1 MVKRNTNFKRMYLT
15 DNTLFNVINSK
26 QHIPS
31 KKPISYVDY
40 QNHSCCECQNSALLG
55 KTPFPEGLRNLD
67 GQIDTTIRDRS
78 SSSSDSSSDDGNG
91 ANHYNSGNPR
101 MTQPSSYDDNI
112 DTNYNSSNQ
121 RNTQPQSNGGNVYN
135 SLNQRIINPLPYS
148 STNSSSSESDT
159 ENLNR
164 NQHFQSLNSRTE
176 YSPQISENSHSD
188 DNLPQSNDINQENS
202 NAYIANLNTTEM
214 DISNQ
219 NEDITNGEEQFSAP
233 LPDEQFMDLNVSK
246 ISQPHRYGDKWKKLK
261 NKIRRKKEDAI
272 RNSIKAITPVNDS
285 RTSILHDERPL
296 VKDEDEVML
305 SDIDEKPENIDAER
319 KMRNKK
325 DVSKLSRLRKQKRR
339 KEKIKMLKLKQQRL
353 KQLYFENKNQI
364 LENQQLQSDE
374 KDILPPVRD
383 KQSFANDKQSIADD
397 NQLIDYANQSITDD
411 MQSIAEDEQYSEGND
426 VQLEDT
432 LKKPRISL
440 RKFAYGT
447 LPQQENIT
455 KPDIRIA
462 KFANQNNLKNKEN
475 ISKIDLQYLCELCKI
490 KFPRYSAL
498 NQHLQENHGK
508 NQYKIYFPDSG
519 KYLALA
525 KKVRQDN
532 EQSRVLPQQESMT
545 KQEIRVAKFAN
556 QENLQSKENVTNH
569 GNEKYLNL
577 TKKTRRDNSENNVF
591 YDNFLS
597 NNDKTVDLTSYW
609 CAKCQKFF
617 QNLKTMQEHM
627 QEHENEAIAVKRSK
641 TKEKLPNNPKKMFYE
656 PY

>member
-1 MVKRNTNFKRMYLT
+1 MVKRNTNFKQMYLT

-91 ANHYNSGNPR
+91 ANHYNSLNPR
-101 MTQPSSYDDNI
+101 ITQPPSYDDNI

-121 RNTQPQSNGGNVYN
+121 RITQPQSNGGNVYN
-135 SLNQRIINPLPYS
+135 SLNQRIIHPLPYS
-148 STNSSSSESDT
+148 ATNSSSSESDP
-159 ENLNR
+159 ENLDRNR
-164 NQHFQSLNSRTE
+164 NFQYLNSRTE

-188 DNLPQSNDINQENS
+188 DNLPQSNNINQE
-202 NAYIANLNTTEM
+202 YIANLNPTEM

-219 NEDITNGEEQFSAP
+219 NEDKTNGEEQFSAP
-233 LPDEQFMDLNVSK
+233 LPDEQFMDISVSN
-246 ISQPHRYGDKWKKLK
+246 ISQPHRSSDKMKRLK
-261 NKIRRKKEDAI
+261 RLKRSKIRIKKEDAVK
-272 RNSIKAITPVNDS
+272 NSMKAFTPIKDS

-296 VKDEDEVML
+296 DEDEVML
-305 SDIDEKPENIDAER
+305 SDIEEKPENIDAER

-339 KEKIKMLKLKQQRL
+339 KEKIEMLKLKQQRL

-364 LENQQLQSDE
+364 LENQQLQIDN
-374 KDILPPVRD
+374 LPLVHD
-383 KQSFANDKQSIADD
+383 NQSFADDNDKQSIADD
-397 NQLIDYANQSITDD
+397 NQLIDNANQSITDD
-411 MQSIAEDEQYSEGND
+411 KQSIADDEQYSEGND
-426 VQLEDT
+426 VQSEGVF
-432 LKKPRISL
+432 KKPRISL
-440 RKFAYGT
+440 KKFAYGT

-455 KPDIRIA
+455 KPEIRIA

-475 ISKIDLQYLCELCKI
+475 ISKIYLQYLCELCKI

-498 NQHLQENHGK
+498 KQHLQENHGK
-508 NQYKIYFPDSG
+508 KQYKIYFPDSG

-525 KKVRQDN
+525 RKVRQDN
-532 EQSRVLPQQESMT
+532 EQSRDLPQQESIT
-545 KQEIRVAKFAN
+545 KSEIRVAKFAN
-556 QENLQSKENVTNH
+556 QENLQSKENVSNH
-569 GNEKYLNL
+569 ENEKYLTL
-577 TKKTRRDNSENNVF
+577 SKKTKQDSGNNVF
-591 YDNFLS
+591 YDNFPT
-597 NNDKTVDLTSYW
+597 NNEKTVDLTSYW

-627 QEHENEAIAVKRSK
+627 HEHENEAIAVKRSK
-641 TKEKLPNNPKKMFYE
+641 TTEKLPNNTKKMFYE